1 MPFLEQ
7 QRQLQKTEKGHIH
20 TYIYETVREQ
30 WVTTYQTIDIEFISN
45 TDKIYNT
52 HI

>member
-1 MPFLEQ
+1 MCVMGCWTPPGKIFWIRACSLMPFLEQ

-30 WVTTYQTIDIEFISN
+30 
-45 TDKIYNT
+45 
-52 HI
+52 